1 MPAKKTLFMLLLA
14 IASFCFAATGTGV
27 AFIGW
32 MAGLLLLL
40 AALLTGTSRRPE
52 SGRRNRG
59 L

>member
-1 MPAKKTLFMLLLA
+1 MPAKKTLSMLLLA

-40 AALLTGTSRRPE
+40 AALLTGTGSRPWAGRE
-52 SGRRNRG
+52 SG
-59 L
+59 